1 MGSIY
6 FARALIIKIAIFV
19 NMIILLKGI
28 KIKKYTI

>member
-6 FARALIIKIAIFV
+6 FARALIIKIVRFV
-19 NMIILLKGI
+19 NITILLKGI